1 MRKLKF
7 NYLEQSAKDKY
18 IKIIVDDEA
27 EIITVDDN
35 EALRRG
41 NEEKKARLKEAKDSL
56 AMRNDQV
63 HELALDVEQSG

>member
-18 IKIIVDDEA
+18 IKTIVDDEA

-56 AMRNDQV
+56 TMRNDQV

>member
-18 IKIIVDDEA
+18 IKTIVDDEA

-35 EALRRG
+35 EALSRG
-41 NEEKKARLKEAKDSL
+41 NEEKKASLKEAKDSL

>member
-1 MRKLKF
+1 MKF

-18 IKIIVDDEA
+18 IKTIVDDEA

>member
-18 IKIIVDDEA
+18 IKTIVDDEA